1 MLQTNKKGYKEL
13 LMQRMFLAIISTIVI
28 QFFLISTLLLITNL
42 NTNYESWLQSTW
54 TAITSFRMWSFF
66 CNLATVTFFQGLI
79 CSKNFSNNPPYM
91 KSRFAK
97 FCKLLTSQNIL
108 MCVLHVISGGLLV
121 WLHLLV
127 KGDTYNFLTTEC
139 KIVYGTCL
147 IEEQY
152 ILFLSGFW
160 IGLYFFFKTSSFR
173 MNYLKFPIISLS
185 KMFQFK
191 TKMYSILPSLM
202 VKCTWPVLYY
212 LIAYY
217 FLGFYCRSI
226 ILFLTSAQLENEP
239 LSSITNLLSLSL
251 IFQLWLYHLTYVLTI
266 ETMYL
271 LFNLYLTEWVP
282 FDLKQSHTFSN
293 DDNGISLPEALSM
306 VKISIM
312 QQLGY
317 LDLVTMAQKEK
328 SRRGV
333 LFTLSQ
339 PGGHPYNWNC
349 IVEKCT
355 DLIKKFSNDI
365 NTACTK
371 AQEPFTPYAPTT
383 TVLTKNTAIQKEYV
397 YRMRNLVTAE
407 PPVAAQQDE
416 IKQYVENELFIQK
429 FIKTKW
435 NNFLTYLLSKPLI
448 AYIFG
453 EIEGGQVCYILYNGQ
468 SVIWAA
474 EAISSLAVHS
484 LNEDSYGIVQKDL
497 PLIIN
502 TLFGLKQ
509 TLDKLQ
515 KSNIMTKK
523 HEDDDQFIKQ
533 IFQSLC
539 ASTKRSIY
547 RIVINFEAYIEDLAL
562 EPAVVEHL
570 NNFLLCRE

>member
-28 QFFLISTLLLITNL
+28 QFCLMSTLLLITNL

-66 CNLATVTFFQGLI
+66 CILATVTFFQGII
-79 CSKNFSNNPPYM
+79 CCKSFSNTPPYM

-97 FCKLLTSQNIL
+97 FCGTLTSQNIL
-108 MCVLHVISGGLLV
+108 LCTLHVINGGLLV

-127 KGDTYNFLTTEC
+127 KEGTYSFLTTEC

-147 IEEQY
+147 IEKQY

-160 IGLYFFFKTSSFR
+160 SGLYFFLKTSIFR
-173 MNYLKFPIISLS
+173 VNYLKFPIISLS

-191 TKMYSILPSLM
+191 TKMYSILPSVM
-202 VKCTWPVLYY
+202 VKCIWPVLYY
-212 LIAYY
+212 LVIYY
-217 FLGFYCRSI
+217 FLGSYCRSI
-226 ILFLTSAQLENEP
+226 ILFLTSAQLENES
-239 LSSITNLLSLSL
+239 LSSIPNLLSLSL
-251 IFQLWLYHLTYVLTI
+251 MFQLWLYHLTYVLTI

-282 FDLKQSHTFSN
+282 FDLRQSHSFSN
-293 DDNGISLPEALSM
+293 DDSGISLPEALSM
-306 VKISIM
+306 VKIPIM

-328 SRRGV
+328 SRRDV

-349 IVEKCT
+349 IVEKCIS
-355 DLIKKFSNDI
+355 LIKKFSNDV
-365 NTACTK
+365 NLACTRT
-371 AQEPFTPYAPTT
+371 QEPLTTPISTT
-383 TVLTKNTAIQKEYV
+383 ITKSTAVQTEYV
-397 YRMRNLVTAE
+397 YRMRNLVTVE
-407 PPVAAQQDE
+407 PPVSAQQDE

-453 EIEGGQVCYILYNGQ
+453 EIEGGQVCYILFNGQ
-468 SVIWAA
+468 SIIWAA
-474 EAISSLAVHS
+474 EAISSLAVLS

-502 TLFGLKQ
+502 TLLGLKQ

-523 HEDDDQFIKQ
+523 QEEDDKFIKQ

-539 ASTKRSIY
+539 ATAKRSIY

-562 EPAVVEHL
+562 EPAAIEHL
-570 NNFLLCRE
+570 NHFLLCRE